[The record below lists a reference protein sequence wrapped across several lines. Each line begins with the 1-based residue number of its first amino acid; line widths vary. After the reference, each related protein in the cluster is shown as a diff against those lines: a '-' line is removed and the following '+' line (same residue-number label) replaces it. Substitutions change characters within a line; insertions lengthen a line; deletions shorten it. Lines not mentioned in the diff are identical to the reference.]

1 MSFIIGLQNN
11 SRQVV
16 TTAGFTKLN
25 VSNKSTDNQET
36 KSRKTNLVLDMSNS
50 KQDELLKKID
60 GKIRM
65 LSFTRDDTQRIL
77 EENKLKALERHE
89 KVFVDLCI
97 EEMHGLKVEVQ
108 RTRIE
113 NGDKPHGVRKWSL
126 GQK

>member
-1 MSFIIGLQNN
+1 M
-11 SRQVV
+11 V

-25 VSNKSTDNQET
+25 VSNKSTDNADM

-77 EENKLKALERHE
+77 EENKLKALERY
-89 KVFVDLCI
+89 
-97 EEMHGLKVEVQ
+97 
-108 RTRIE
+108 
-113 NGDKPHGVRKWSL
+113 
-126 GQK
+126 